1 MDSVEE
7 YATLQDKRGGGTRCM
22 IGGIIGHNI
31 ESRHP
36 KDSNLL
42 ISYRGDFFLTWRW
55 RTDDDRRQVLVK
67 AHIWPCP

>member
-7 YATLQDKRGGGTRCM
+7 YATLQDKRGGRTRCM

-42 ISYRGDFFLTWRW
+42 ISYRGDFFLT
-55 RTDDDRRQVLVK
+55 
-67 AHIWPCP
+67 